1 MLYIDCFFK
10 LFIMIIIILIIRW
23 TFLLQSRGSKIVVA
37 FPGMG
42 VGATCRPQGWRRRW
56 YLTHTQSNPRISL
69 TYPTMQDFPDDTSP
83 WGQQSSED
91 DIVPSFSIPDD
102 AGAPWGGASDN
113 DDMDSNYNGMN
124 DSYNPYG
131 STYGESQNAFVE
143 DTYNKPDSPTE
154 VASSPAAH
162 SPPKNEA
169 TEEAPAPQLK
179 SASQRGKANKKKRAG
194 AVKVESVGSDPLA
207 VQASHLDNVELSS
220 NQSSANTSSKAAPD
234 SANSHLS
241 DQNPAI
247 SGASPLNPDSINPWD
262 PSGTLNDA
270 PVSSWSDPLE
280 QQSTRSAPNQQRE
293 EPNDFEISV
302 SDPATVGELSN
313 THTEYT
319 VLMTT
324 TYEPYEIKESA
335 VQRRYRDFRW
345 LYRTLEHNHPGI
357 VVPPPPGK
365 QALGR
370 FNDDFVQ
377 FRRAALEQMLVKV
390 TKHPALKGDKDLEAF
405 LTSNDFGEYLESRM
419 KSDSDLKNATIS
431 AYQADGEGSANGG
444 EDSSNGGGGGGA
456 FGFIGSLTGALM
468 LTRGNEAD
476 PWTVEKRLRLGE
488 LEASLREVIK
498 DFIAVS
504 LHRQQLSESL
514 KEYADVIR
522 ALSDIEATRRL
533 STVLRSFAKV
543 QERLAQI
550 AERQRKQNVMNL
562 EATLSEHLR
571 VIGSVKDAISARQK
585 VFSEAEEAA
594 TELEKKQQALD
605 KVTKYNNTQQ
615 DRQMGLE
622 QDIAELGKKASE
634 LHQKAGS
641 IAHLVESE
649 INRVTDEKIAEF
661 RNSVELY
668 LESTIEAHKETIE
681 VWETFYTRHFT
692 KS

>member
-1 MLYIDCFFK
+1 MEAGGILYTRTQPKPPDQPH
-10 LFIMIIIILIIRW
+10 LF
-23 TFLLQSRGSKIVVA
+23 
-37 FPGMG
+37 
-42 VGATCRPQGWRRRW
+42 
-56 YLTHTQSNPRISL
+56 N
-69 TYPTMQDFPDDTSP
+69 MQDFPDESSP

-91 DIVPSFSIPDD
+91 EIVPSFSIPDD

-113 DDMDSNYNGMN
+113 DDDDTNYNGMN

-131 STYGESQNAFVE
+131 SAYGETPNAFVE
-143 DTYNKPDSPTE
+143 DTYNRYDSPSQESTT
-154 VASSPAAH
+154 AAH
-162 SPPKNEA
+162 SPLKNEP

-179 SASQRGKANKKKRAG
+179 SASQRNKNNKKKRAG
-194 AVKVESVGSDPLA
+194 TVKVQSVGSDPLA
-207 VQASHLDNVELSS
+207 VHSSQLDDVALSS
-220 NQSSANTSSKAAPD
+220 SQHNTSSSSAP
-234 SANSHLS
+234 ANLTDNSS
-241 DQNPAI
+241 REAK
-247 SGASPLNPDSINPWD
+247 STYSEASPLNPDSINPWAPD
-262 PSGTLNDA
+262 ENINDA
-270 PVSSWSDPLE
+270 PTSSWPDPLQE
-280 QQSTRSAPNQQRE
+280 QRSIHDTSSQQRE
-293 EPNDFEISV
+293 EPSDFEISV
-302 SDPATVGELSN
+302 SDPTTVGELSS

-324 TYEPYEIKESA
+324 TYDPYEIKESA

-377 FRRAALEQMLVKV
+377 FRRAALEQMLVKI

-405 LTSNDFGEYLESRM
+405 LTSNDFGEYLDSRM
-419 KSDSDLKNATIS
+419 KSDNDLKNATIS
-431 AYQADGEGSANGG
+431 AYQADGDGSTNGSGDANNN
-444 EDSSNGGGGGGA
+444 SSGSGGGGA

-468 LTRGNEAD
+468 LSRGNEAD

-488 LEASLREVIK
+488 LETSLREVIK
-498 DFIAVS
+498 DFIAVG
-504 LHRQQLSESL
+504 LHRQQLSDSL

-543 QERLAQI
+543 QERLSQI
-550 AERQRKQNVMNL
+550 AERQRKQNAINL
-562 EATLSEHLR
+562 EATLDEHLR
-571 VIGSVKDAISARQK
+571 VIGSVKDAINARQK

-594 TELEKKQQALD
+594 TELEKKQQSLD
-605 KVTKYNNTQQ
+605 RVVKYNSTQQ

-622 QDIAELGKKASE
+622 QDISELGKKASE

-649 INRVTDEKIAEF
+649 INRITDEKIAEF

-668 LESTIEAHKETIE
+668 LESTIESHKETIE